1 MNKTIFIS
9 TGEVSGDLHGSLL
22 SRALFDEARKHSINL
37 EIYGLGGEKM
47 KNEGVKI
54 IHDTTSISAIG
65 IWEALPQ
72 IIPMLKVQKKFYKT
86 LKNYRPNCLILIDY
100 MGPNIRI
107 GTKLKKLRN
116 NIPIYYYIAPQEWA
130 WRVGNNST
138 TNLINF
144 SDKIFAI
151 FKQEANFYKRRGGN
165 VFWVG
170 HPMIDLTK
178 KLPSKKDS
186 RTILKLRANQN
197 ILLLMPASRPQELR
211 YVLPTFLKAAKKLQ
225 LRYPSLVVY
234 IPSCRKVFDERFRK
248 GLEKYEIKGK
258 VISQQDDSEL
268 KPYIY
273 SLTKLALC
281 KSGTV
286 NMELALYG
294 IPQIVGYRVSRVT
307 AFIAKKILKF
317 RVRFISP
324 VNLLIKKLIIPEFVQ
339 KNFNEKKVFYKA
351 CRLLDLNSEKGKVK
365 QGYAFLKKELGEEG
379 VVERAAKEI
388 IKSII

>member
-1 MNKTIFIS
+1 MDKKIFIS
-9 TGEVSGDLHGSLL
+9 TGEVSGDLHGGLL
-22 SRALFDEARKHSINL
+22 SKALFDEARKHSINL
-37 EIYGLGGEKM
+37 KIYGLGGEKM
-47 KNEGVKI
+47 KSVGVQI
-54 IHDTTSISAIG
+54 IQDTTSISAIG
-65 IWEALPQ
+65 IWEAIPL
-72 IIPMLKVQKKFYKT
+72 IIPMLKVQKKFYKFI
-86 LKNYRPNCLILIDY
+86 KKYRPNCLILIDY
-100 MGPNIRI
+100 MGPNIKI

-151 FKQEANFYKRRGGN
+151 FKQEANFYKRRGGD
-165 VFWVG
+165 VSWVG

-186 RTILKLRANQN
+186 RTILKLQANQN

-211 YVLPTFLKAAKKLQ
+211 YILPTFLKTAKKLQ
-225 LRYPSLVVY
+225 LRYPNLVVY
-234 IPSCRKVFDERFRK
+234 IPSCRRVFDKKFIK
-248 GLEKYEIKGK
+248 GLEKYAIKGK
-258 VISQQDDSEL
+258 VFSQKDESEL
-268 KPYIY
+268 MPFIY

-294 IPQIVGYRVSRVT
+294 IPQIVGYRVSRIT
-307 AFIAKKILKF
+307 AFIAKKILNFK
-317 RVRFISP
+317 VRFISP
-324 VNLLIKKLIIPEFVQ
+324 VNLLVKKLIVPEFVQ
-339 KNFNEKKVFYKA
+339 KNFNEKQIFFKA
-351 CRLLDLNSEKGKVK
+351 CRLLDLKSEKTKIK
-365 QGYAFLKKELGEEG
+365 KGYMLLRKELGEEG

-388 IKSII
+388 INSLI

>member
-1 MNKTIFIS
+1 MNKKIFIS

-22 SRALFDEARKHSINL
+22 SKALFDEARKYSINL
-37 EIYGLGGEKM
+37 EIYGLGGDKM
-47 KNEGVKI
+47 NNEGVHLFK
-54 IHDTTSISAIG
+54 DTTSISAIG
-65 IWEALPQ
+65 IWEALPL
-72 IIPMLKVQKKFYKT
+72 IIPMMKIQKKFYQSIK
-86 LKNYRPNCLILIDY
+86 KYRPNCLILIDY
-100 MGPNIRI
+100 MGPNIKI
-107 GTKLKKLRN
+107 GMKLKKSRS

-151 FKQEANFYKRRGGN
+151 FKQEASFYKRRGGN

-186 RTILKLRANQN
+186 RTILKLRASQN

-211 YVLPTFLKAAKKLQ
+211 YILPTYLKTAKKLQ
-225 LRYPSLVVY
+225 LRYPSLVIY
-234 IPSCRKVFDERFRK
+234 IPSCRKVFDKKFRE
-248 GLEKYEIKGK
+248 GLEKYKIKGT
-258 VISQQDDSEL
+258 VISQKDDSEL
-268 KPYIY
+268 MPYVY

-307 AFIAKKILKF
+307 AFIAKKILNFK
-317 RVRFISP
+317 VKFISP
-324 VNLLIKKLIIPEFVQ
+324 VNLLLKKSVVPEFVQ
-339 KNFNEKKVFYKA
+339 KNFNENKIFYKA
-351 CRLLDLNSEKGKVK
+351 CRLLDLSSEKARIKK
-365 QGYAFLKKELGEEG
+365 GYTLLKKELGEEG
-379 VVERAAKEI
+379 VVKRAAKEI
-388 IKSII
+388 INSII

>member
-1 MNKTIFIS
+1 MNKKIFIS

-22 SRALFDEARKHSINL
+22 SKALFHEAEKKSLDL
-37 EIYGLGGEKM
+37 EICGLGGERM
-47 KNEGVKI
+47 KKEGVEI
-54 IHDTTSISAIG
+54 LQDTTSISAIG
-65 IWEALPQ
+65 IWEALPLLLPTMRIQ
-72 IIPMLKVQKKFYKT
+72 RKLYKLLKKY
-86 LKNYRPNCLILIDY
+86 PPDCLILIDY
-100 MGPNIRI
+100 MGPNINI
-107 GTKLKKLRN
+107 GIKLKRSKN

-151 FKQEANFYKRRGGN
+151 FKQEAIFYKRRGGN

-178 KLPSKKDS
+178 KLPSKKVS
-186 RTILKLRANQN
+186 RRTLKLKENQN

-211 YVLPTFLKAAKKLQ
+211 YILPTFLKTAKKLQ
-225 LRYPSLVVY
+225 LRYPSLLVY
-234 IPSCRKVFDERFRK
+234 IPSCRNAFDEKFIK
-248 GLEKYEIKGK
+248 GLEEYEIKGK
-258 VISQQDDSEL
+258 VISQQDNSEL

-307 AFIAKKILKF
+307 AFIARKILNFK
-317 RVRFISP
+317 VRFISP
-324 VNLLIKKLIIPEFVQ
+324 VNLLMKKFIIPEFVQ
-339 KNFNEKKVFYKA
+339 KNFNEKKIFYKA
-351 CRLLDLNSEKGKVK
+351 CRLLDLPSEKTKIK
-365 QGYAFLKKELGEEG
+365 KGYTLLQKELGEEG
-379 VVERAAKEI
+379 VVDRAAKEI
-388 IKSII
+388 INSII

>member
-1 MNKTIFIS
+1 MNKKIFIS

-22 SRALFDEARKHSINL
+22 SKALFDEAGKKSLDL
-37 EIYGLGGEKM
+37 EICGLGGERM
-47 KNEGVKI
+47 KKEGVKVLQ
-54 IHDTTSISAIG
+54 DTTSISAIG
-65 IWEALPQ
+65 IWEALPLILPTIRIQ
-72 IIPMLKVQKKFYKT
+72 RRFYKL
-86 LKNYRPNCLILIDY
+86 LKKYPPDCLILIDY
-100 MGPNIRI
+100 MGPNINI
-107 GTKLKKLRN
+107 GTKLKRSRN

-186 RTILKLRANQN
+186 RTILKLRENQN
-197 ILLLMPASRPQELR
+197 ILLLMPASRPQELL
-211 YVLPTFLKAAKKLQ
+211 YVLPTFLKTAKKLQ
-225 LRYPSLVVY
+225 LRYPNLIVY
-234 IPSCRKVFDERFRK
+234 IPSCRRNFDEKFRK

-258 VISQQDDSEL
+258 VISQQDDAEL
-268 KPYIY
+268 IPYIY
-273 SLTKLALC
+273 SLAKLALC

-294 IPQIVGYRVSRVT
+294 IPQIIGYKVSRVT
-307 AFIAKKILKF
+307 AFIAKRILNFK
-317 RVRFISP
+317 VRFISP
-324 VNLLIKKLIIPEFVQ
+324 VNLLMKKFIIPEFVQ
-339 KNFNEKKVFYKA
+339 KNFIEEKIFYKA
-351 CRLLDLNSEKGKVK
+351 CRLLDLTSEKAKIK
-365 QGYAFLKKELGEEG
+365 KGYALLKKELGEEG
-379 VVERAAKEI
+379 VVDRAAKEI
-388 IKSII
+388 INSII

>member
-1 MNKTIFIS
+1 MNKKIFIS

-22 SRALFDEARKHSINL
+22 SKALFDEARKYGIDL

-47 KNEGVKI
+47 KNEGVQI
-54 IHDTTSISAIG
+54 IQDTTSISAIG
-65 IWEALPQ
+65 IWEVLPL
-72 IIPMLKVQKKFYKT
+72 ILPMMKVQKEFYKSIKK
-86 LKNYRPNCLILIDY
+86 LRPNCLILIDY
-100 MGPNIRI
+100 MGPNIKI
-107 GTKLKKLRN
+107 GTKLKRSRN

-130 WRVGNNST
+130 WRFGNNST

-186 RTILKLRANQN
+186 RTILKLRPNQN

-211 YVLPTFLKAAKKLQ
+211 YILPTFLKTAKQLQ

-234 IPSCRKVFDERFRK
+234 IPSCRRVFDKRFRN
-248 GLEKYEIKGK
+248 GLDKYKIKGK
-258 VISQQDDSEL
+258 VISQKDNSEL
-268 KPYIY
+268 MPYIY

-307 AFIAKKILKF
+307 AFIAEKILNFK
-317 RVRFISP
+317 VRFISP
-324 VNLLIKKLIIPEFVQ
+324 VNLLVKKLVIPEFVQ
-339 KNFNEKKVFYKA
+339 KNFNEKKIFYKA
-351 CRLLDLNSEKGKVK
+351 CRLLDLKSEKAKIK
-365 QGYAFLKKELGEEG
+365 KGYTFLKKELGDEG

-388 IKSII
+388 INSII

>member
-1 MNKTIFIS
+1 
-9 TGEVSGDLHGSLL
+9 
-22 SRALFDEARKHSINL
+22 
-37 EIYGLGGEKM
+37 
-47 KNEGVKI
+47 
-54 IHDTTSISAIG
+54 
-65 IWEALPQ
+65 
-72 IIPMLKVQKKFYKT
+72 
-86 LKNYRPNCLILIDY
+86 
-100 MGPNIRI
+100 MGPNIKI
-107 GTKLKKLRN
+107 GTKLKRLRN

-138 TNLINF
+138 TNLIKF

-178 KLPSKKDS
+178 KLPSKKES
-186 RTILKLRANQN
+186 RTILKLRADQN

-211 YVLPTFLKAAKKLQ
+211 YILPTFLKTAKKLQ

-234 IPSCRKVFDERFRK
+234 IPSCRRIFDERFRK
-248 GLEKYEIKGK
+248 GLEKYEIQGK
-258 VISQQDDSEL
+258 VISQQDHAQL
-268 KPYIY
+268 NPHIY

-307 AFIAKKILKF
+307 AFIAKKILNFK
-317 RVRFISP
+317 VRFISP
-324 VNLLIKKLIIPEFVQ
+324 VNLLVKKSIIPEYVQ
-339 KNFNEKKVFYKA
+339 KNFNEKKIFYKA
-351 CRLLDLNSEKGKVK
+351 CRLLDLTSEKSKIK
-365 QGYAFLKKELGEEG
+365 KGYNLLKKELGEEG
-379 VVERAAKEI
+379 VVHRAAEEI
-388 IKSII
+388 INSII

>member
-1 MNKTIFIS
+1 MNKKIFIS
-9 TGEVSGDLHGSLL
+9 TGEVSGDLHGGLL
-22 SRALFDEARKHSINL
+22 SKALFDEARKNSINL
-37 EIYGLGGEKM
+37 EIYGLGGDKM
-47 KNEGVKI
+47 KNEGVHLFK
-54 IHDTTSISAIG
+54 DTTSISAIG
-65 IWEALPQ
+65 IWEALPL
-72 IIPMLKVQKKFYKT
+72 IIPMMRIQKKFYQSIK
-86 LKNYRPNCLILIDY
+86 KYRPNCLILIDY
-100 MGPNIRI
+100 MGPNIKI
-107 GTKLKKLRN
+107 GMKLKKSRS

-151 FKQEANFYKRRGGN
+151 FKQEASFYKRRGGN

-186 RTILKLRANQN
+186 RTILKLRASQN

-211 YVLPTFLKAAKKLQ
+211 YILPTYLKTAKKLQ
-225 LRYPSLVVY
+225 LRYPSLVIY
-234 IPSCRKVFDERFRK
+234 IPSCRKVFDKKFRE
-248 GLEKYEIKGK
+248 GLEKYKIKGT
-258 VISQQDDSEL
+258 VISQKDDSEL
-268 KPYIY
+268 MPYVY

-307 AFIAKKILKF
+307 AFIAKKILNFK
-317 RVRFISP
+317 VKFISP
-324 VNLLIKKLIIPEFVQ
+324 VNLLLKKSVVPEFVQ
-339 KNFNEKKVFYKA
+339 KNFNENKIFYKA
-351 CRLLDLNSEKGKVK
+351 CRLLDLSSEKARIKK
-365 QGYAFLKKELGEEG
+365 GYTLLKKELGEEG
-379 VVERAAKEI
+379 VVKRAAKEI
-388 IKSII
+388 INSII

>member
-1 MNKTIFIS
+1 MNKKIFIS

-22 SRALFDEARKHSINL
+22 SKALFDEARKHSINL

-54 IHDTTSISAIG
+54 IQDTTSISAIG
-65 IWEALPQ
+65 IWEALPL

-86 LKNYRPNCLILIDY
+86 IKKYRPNCLILIDY

-107 GTKLKKLRN
+107 GTKLKRSRN

-178 KLPSKKDS
+178 KIPSKKDS
-186 RTILKLRANQN
+186 RTILKLRPNQN

-211 YVLPTFLKAAKKLQ
+211 YILPTFLKTAKKLQ

-234 IPSCRKVFDERFRK
+234 IPSCRRAFDEKFRK
-248 GLEKYEIKGK
+248 GLEEYEIKGK
-258 VISQQDDSEL
+258 VICQQDNSEL
-268 KPYIY
+268 KPYVY

-294 IPQIVGYRVSRVT
+294 VPQIVCYRVSRVT
-307 AFIAKKILKF
+307 AFIAKKILNFK
-317 RVRFISP
+317 VRFISP
-324 VNLLIKKLIIPEFVQ
+324 VNLLVKRFIIPEFVQ
-339 KNFNEKKVFYKA
+339 KNFNEKKIFYKS
-351 CRLLDLNSEKGKVK
+351 CRLLDLTSEKAKIK
-365 QGYAFLKKELGEEG
+365 KGYSLLKKELGEEG

-388 IKSII
+388 INSII

>member
-1 MNKTIFIS
+1 MNKKIFIS
-9 TGEVSGDLHGSLL
+9 TGEVSGDLHGGLL
-22 SRALFDEARKHSINL
+22 SKALFDEAKKQSINL

-54 IHDTTSISAIG
+54 IQDTTSISAIG
-65 IWEALPQ
+65 IWEALPL
-72 IIPMLKVQKKFYKT
+72 IIPMIKVQKKFYKYI
-86 LKNYRPNCLILIDY
+86 KKYRPNCLILIDY
-100 MGPNIRI
+100 MGPNIKI
-107 GTKLKKLRN
+107 GMKLNKSKN

-170 HPMIDLTK
+170 HPMIDMTK

-186 RTILKLRANQN
+186 RTILKLQSNQN
-197 ILLLMPASRPQELR
+197 ILLLMPASRPQELK
-211 YVLPTFLKAAKKLQ
+211 YILPTFLKTAKKLQ
-225 LRYPSLVVY
+225 LRYPGLVVY
-234 IPSCRKVFDERFRK
+234 IPSCRRVFDKRFRK

-268 KPYIY
+268 MPYIY

-294 IPQIVGYRVSRVT
+294 VPQIVGYRVSRVT
-307 AFIAKKILKF
+307 AFIAKKILNFK
-317 RVRFISP
+317 VRFISP
-324 VNLLIKKLIIPEFVQ
+324 VNLLVKKLIIPEFIQ
-339 KNFNEKKVFYKA
+339 KNFNEKKIFQKA
-351 CRLLDLNSEKGKVK
+351 CRLLDLTSEKVK
-365 QGYAFLKKELGEEG
+365 IKKGYVILKKELGEEG
-379 VVERAAKEI
+379 VVEKAAKEI
-388 IKSII
+388 INSIN

>member
-1 MNKTIFIS
+1 MNKKIFIS

-22 SRALFDEARKHSINL
+22 SKALFDEAGKKSLDL
-37 EIYGLGGEKM
+37 EICGLGGERM
-47 KNEGVKI
+47 KKEGVKVLQ
-54 IHDTTSISAIG
+54 DTTSISAIG
-65 IWEALPQ
+65 IWEALPLILPTIRIQ
-72 IIPMLKVQKKFYKT
+72 RRFYKL
-86 LKNYRPNCLILIDY
+86 LKKYPPDCLILIDY
-100 MGPNIRI
+100 MGPNINI
-107 GTKLKKLRN
+107 GTKLKRSRN

-186 RTILKLRANQN
+186 RTILKLRENQN
-197 ILLLMPASRPQELR
+197 ILLLMPASRPQELK
-211 YVLPTFLKAAKKLQ
+211 YVLPTFLKTAKKLQ
-225 LRYPSLVVY
+225 LRYPNLIVY
-234 IPSCRKVFDERFRK
+234 IPSCRRNFDEKFRK

-258 VISQQDDSEL
+258 VISQQDDAEL
-268 KPYIY
+268 IPYIY
-273 SLTKLALC
+273 SLAKLALC

-294 IPQIVGYRVSRVT
+294 IPQIIGYKVSRVT
-307 AFIAKKILKF
+307 AFIAKRILNFK
-317 RVRFISP
+317 VRFISP
-324 VNLLIKKLIIPEFVQ
+324 VNLLMKKFIIPEFVQ
-339 KNFNEKKVFYKA
+339 KNFIEEKIFYKA
-351 CRLLDLNSEKGKVK
+351 CRLLDLTSEKAKIK
-365 QGYAFLKKELGEEG
+365 KGYALLKKELGEEG
-379 VVERAAKEI
+379 VVDRAAKEI
-388 IKSII
+388 INSII

>member
-1 MNKTIFIS
+1 MNKKIFIS

-22 SRALFDEARKHSINL
+22 AKALFDQARKHSINL
-37 EIYGLGGEKM
+37 EIYGLGGDKM
-47 KNEGVKI
+47 KNEGVQVFQ
-54 IHDTTSISAIG
+54 DTTSISSIG
-65 IWEALPQ
+65 IWEALPL
-72 IIPMLKVQKKFYKT
+72 IIPMMKVQKKFFKFIKT
-86 LKNYRPNCLILIDY
+86 FQPNCLILIDY
-100 MGPNIRI
+100 MGPNINI
-107 GTKLKKLRN
+107 GTKLRRYRN

-138 TNLINF
+138 TNLIKF

-178 KLPSKKDS
+178 KLPSKKES
-186 RTILKLRANQN
+186 RTILKLRADQN

-211 YVLPTFLKAAKKLQ
+211 YILPTFLKTAKKLQ

-234 IPSCRKVFDERFRK
+234 IPSCRRIFDERFRK
-248 GLEKYEIKGK
+248 GLEKYEIQGK
-258 VISQQDDSEL
+258 VISQQDHAQL
-268 KPYIY
+268 NPHIY

-307 AFIAKKILKF
+307 AFIAKKILNFK
-317 RVRFISP
+317 VRFISP
-324 VNLLIKKLIIPEFVQ
+324 VNLLVKRLVIPEYVQ
-339 KNFNEKKVFYKA
+339 KNFNEKKIFYKA
-351 CRLLDLNSEKGKVK
+351 CRLLDLTSEKSKIK
-365 QGYAFLKKELGEEG
+365 KGYNLLKKELGEEG
-379 VVERAAKEI
+379 VVHRAAEEI
-388 IKSII
+388 INSII

>member
-1 MNKTIFIS
+1 MNKKIFIS

-22 SRALFDEARKHSINL
+22 SKALFDEARKYAINL

-47 KNEGVKI
+47 KNEGVQI
-54 IHDTTSISAIG
+54 IQDTTSISAIG
-65 IWEALPQ
+65 IWEVLPL
-72 IIPMLKVQKKFYKT
+72 ILPMMKVQKKFYKSIKK
-86 LKNYRPNCLILIDY
+86 LRPNCLILIDY
-100 MGPNIRI
+100 MGPNIKI
-107 GTKLKKLRN
+107 GTKLKRSRN

-130 WRVGNNST
+130 WRFGNNST

-186 RTILKLRANQN
+186 RTILKLRPNQN

-211 YVLPTFLKAAKKLQ
+211 YILPTFLKTAKQLQ

-234 IPSCRKVFDERFRK
+234 VPSCRRVFDKRFRN
-248 GLEKYEIKGK
+248 GLDKYKIKGK
-258 VISQQDDSEL
+258 VISQQDNSEMM
-268 KPYIY
+268 PYIY

-307 AFIAKKILKF
+307 AFIAKKILNFK
-317 RVRFISP
+317 VRFISP
-324 VNLLIKKLIIPEFVQ
+324 VNLLLKKLIIPEFVQ
-339 KNFNEKKVFYKA
+339 KNFNEKKIFYKA
-351 CRLLDLNSEKGKVK
+351 CRLLDLKSEKAKIK
-365 QGYAFLKKELGEEG
+365 KGYTLLKKELGDEG

-388 IKSII
+388 INSII